1 MDYRDYQNA
10 RDASWQMLIDV
21 GVNRLPVKISG
32 ILKALNIPAG
42 TYKQNLTLIQTMG
55 LTELVRKT
63 DGFTVLREGR
73 PYIFYNGDMLPAR
86 IRFTLAHEL
95 GHLVL
100 HNGFS
105 RFSGGVVTRSNAEPG
120 TTRDPEE
127 QAADVFAVRL
137 LAPACVLHELRLFD
151 AGQIAEVCQISRTAA
166 GYRLR
171 RLLLLEERGCYY
183 LNPVE
188 RQVRDQF
195 AEFIRNYKSS
205 G

>member
-10 RDASWQMLIDV
+10 RDASWRMLIDM

-42 TYKQNLTLIQTMG
+42 TYKQNLALIQTMG
-55 LTELVRKT
+55 LAELVRKT

-100 HNGFS
+100 RNGFS

-137 LAPACVLHELRLFD
+137 LAPACVLHELGLFD
-151 AGQIAEVCQISRTAA
+151 A

-171 RLLLLEERGCYY
+171 RLLLLEERGRYY
-183 LNPVE
+183 LSPLE
-188 RQVRDQF
+188 RRVRDQF
-195 AEFIRNYKSS
+195 AEFIRYYKSS